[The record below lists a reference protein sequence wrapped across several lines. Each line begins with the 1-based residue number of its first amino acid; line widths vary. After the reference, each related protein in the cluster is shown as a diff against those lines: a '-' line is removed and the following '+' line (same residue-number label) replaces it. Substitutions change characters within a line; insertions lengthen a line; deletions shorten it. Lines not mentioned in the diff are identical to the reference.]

1 MFVSISSTPV
11 QSGASPWAATIL
23 ELIDNVIQD
32 RVLVYGSLPPEGSDL
47 DILARPAELS
57 VIREALVVEGFVPM
71 GKLLVRF
78 RLGQCEMVELTP
90 TDAWQLPP
98 VELAAL
104 FAEAQTIVGTRR
116 LAQPGAHHALLIRA
130 RKAVRRP
137 QSLRRSHGRM
147 ATILRDEPDAGR
159 DTWRRAEKRAA
170 AWKARQAL
178 RLLKVA
184 SEREGHAPAL
194 LRWRAALEE
203 YRGAAA
209 SGKRGARDLTH
220 LLRAVLPRRPIPRF
234 HRTQVVAFSGLDGS
248 GKSSQARLLRD
259 ALRAMGQDAVVVWA
273 GIGTNRSLRWVK
285 APIRRGMRA
294 LPRIGPLRE
303 LTERVA
309 PKAHG
314 AHTPLAEPG
323 AHMRRHGAGFRLA
336 TSVWMTVMALVNAYT
351 LRKALLRSFGRGRVV
366 IFDRYTLDSAVRL
379 QHWYG
384 ASGSA
389 RFVTWLMR
397 LVNKRPL
404 RAYFLDAPPQVVFA
418 RKPEWELHDLE
429 CRAALYDDGYMK
441 LGVRR
446 LDGTRPMN
454 DLFAEI
460 ASDVWDAL
468 HQ

>member
-1 MFVSISSTPV
+1 MLVGISSTPV
-11 QSGASPWAATIL
+11 QSGASPWATATL

-32 RVLVYGSLPPEGSDL
+32 RVLVYGSLPPEGGDL

-57 VIREALVVEGFVPM
+57 AIREALVAEGFVPIRRM
-71 GKLLVRF
+71 LVRF
-78 RLGQCEMVELTP
+78 RPGQCEMVELTP
-90 TDAWQLPP
+90 SDTWQLPP

-104 FAEAQTIVGTRR
+104 FAEAQTIAGARR
-116 LAQPGAHHALLIRA
+116 LAQPAAHHALLIRA
-130 RKAVRRP
+130 RKVVGRP
-137 QSLRRSHGRM
+137 KALRKWRNRLARTLMG
-147 ATILRDEPDAGR
+147 EP
-159 DTWRRAEKRAA
+159 DTWRRAEKHAA
-170 AWKARQAL
+170 AWKAQQAL
-178 RLLKVA
+178 HLLKVA
-184 SEREGHAPAL
+184 SERGGSVPVIA
-194 LRWRAALEE
+194 RWRAAVEQ
-203 YRGAAA
+203 YRGHTTPGTR
-209 SGKRGARDLTH
+209 GKRELTQ
-220 LLRAVLPRRPIPRF
+220 LLRAVLPRWLMPRF
-234 HRTQVVAFSGLDGS
+234 HRTQVIAFSGLDGS

-273 GIGTNRSLRWVK
+273 GIGTNRSLRWIK
-285 APIRRGMRA
+285 SPIRRGLHA
-294 LPRIGPLRE
+294 LPHVGPFRE
-303 LTERVA
+303 LAERVA

-323 AHMRRHGAGFRLA
+323 ARSRRHGVIFRLA
-336 TSVWMTVMALVNAYT
+336 TAVWMTAMALVNAYT

-389 RFVTWLMR
+389 RFVTWLMGH
-397 LVNKRPL
+397 LNKHPL

-429 CRAALYDDGYMK
+429 CRASLYNDEYMR

-446 LDGTRPMN
+446 LDGTRPI
-454 DLFAEI
+454 DELFARI

-468 HQ
+468 YE